1 MEFRSCCNKEDR
13 EKAIKLINRTFRGSR
28 NLKETMDK
36 EFPLLLGENNLS
48 NMFIAIDNGK
58 VVGSIS
64 MYKSNILIEGINLPV
79 ASIGS
84 VCTDENYRKRGIA
97 SKLLILSEIK
107 CLEENIPVQIIS
119 GILPIYKEYGADKVG
134 SIYHGELENLKS
146 NIKYKI
152 IDFKEELLCEA
163 IKLYNKESLRHY
175 RTKDEFK
182 DLLKGSLVPWGNNEF
197 EFVFIEKDGI
207 LKGYLYLQII
217 RKEGKI
223 IIREF
228 VGDREDIVN
237 SLGNIME
244 KFKLNKIEV
253 NISYRDSIL
262 DILKLKNIN
271 LDKRTQHQSIKTI
284 DFKNLISNLT
294 PYFMQYMKK
303 EQIDKFTIEEE
314 EKGYAVK
321 YKNDVLVLEDNEQ
334 LNHLIF
340 GDNTEI
346 INKCDGELKTL
357 LKNIFPIPIP
367 CIEGINYQ

>member
-244 KFKLNKIEV
+244 KFKLNKIEF